1 MHVYPLKNT
10 FGSTLIWAKYEV
22 FWVGLDVMHGSHD
35 SNVLPGNSIESGT
48 QGTPT
53 TECQYG
59 IGSSLDTFYVSRL
72 GNLIHTLGIS
82 SGDRNTP

>member
-1 MHVYPLKNT
+1 M
-10 FGSTLIWAKYEV
+10 
-22 FWVGLDVMHGSHD
+22 GLDVMHDSHKSNALPDNSEGST
-35 SNVLPGNSIESGT
+35 IEHHSGT

-72 GNLIHTLGIS
+72 GNLIHLLGVS
-82 SGDRNTP
+82 SGDSNTP